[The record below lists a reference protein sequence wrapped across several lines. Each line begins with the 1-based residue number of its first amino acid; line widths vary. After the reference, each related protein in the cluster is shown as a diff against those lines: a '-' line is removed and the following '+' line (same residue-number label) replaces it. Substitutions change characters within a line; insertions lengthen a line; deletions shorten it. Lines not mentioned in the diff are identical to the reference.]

1 MTTTKKLIV
10 TETIRYEFELRPD
23 HPDHPDHPEDHDS
36 LKALFCAKADPWG
49 EADFAAITERDFD
62 VETWQPLPACLEPQS
77 QPQR

>member
-10 TETIRYEFELRPD
+10 TETIHYEFELP
-23 HPDHPDHPEDHDS
+23 PDHPEDHDS

-62 VETWQPLPACLEPQS
+62 VEILQPLPACMTHEND
-77 QPQR
+77 